1 MEITRIRNRKF
12 NVVTKFSLGIF
23 TILGLLLSGSSQA
36 QQQPATNI
44 SFGGNPLIRQP
55 AATPNTPNASNYL
68 ASRVLEL
75 EHQIKALQIS
85 TTAYQNQNNTT
96 ASPGFYAGASAIW
109 SKPHF
114 KEAFE
119 YSETN
124 FATGLQTLHPFQY
137 DYQVTPKIWVGFK
150 NAEGMGV
157 KATYWSFDADG
168 AVRNNVA
175 DGSTIFGAHAITVI
189 FPANIFAAVPGDT
202 LTTSSNLQTQITN
215 LYATYSTSTH
225 DIEINGG
232 VGLRYARLR
241 QTLAA
246 TVTGTSP
253 ASLNWERAYDGL
265 GPTVSLDLRKRLGC
279 RGLSAIAKGSGA
291 LLYGTKTID
300 RTVFGDMSP
309 QPASPFLML
318 DEADEVVGIG
328 EFGFGIEWARTM
340 AQGSE
345 LAVTGTYDGQLWA
358 EAGAPTLGFL
368 GFQGFGLGV
377 ELRR

>member
-1 MEITRIRNRKF
+1 MAIIQIRNLEL
-12 NVVTKFSLGIF
+12 NVLAKFSVVIMAVLSLALG
-23 TILGLLLSGSSQA
+23 GSSHA
-36 QQQPATNI
+36 QQTAATTA
-44 SFGGNPLIRQP
+44 SFGGNSLNPRAP
-55 AATPNTPNASNYL
+55 MRANSGSEGNYL
-68 ASRVLEL
+68 ESRVMEL
-75 EHQIKALQIS
+75 EQQIKALQIS
-85 TTAYQNQNNTT
+85 TAAYDNQSS
-96 ASPGFYAGASAIW
+96 AQSSSGFYAGAAAVW

-124 FATGLQTLHPFQY
+124 TATGQQTLHPFQY
-137 DYQVTPKIWVGFK
+137 DYKVTPKIWVGFK
-150 NAEGMGV
+150 NAEGMGI

-168 AVRNNVA
+168 AVRDNTSN
-175 DGSTIFGAHAITVI
+175 GITLFGAHAVTVI
-189 FPANIFAAVPGDT
+189 FPANIMSFVPGDT
-202 LTTSSNLQTQITN
+202 LQTSSNLQAQITN
-215 LYATYSTSTH
+215 LYASYSTNAH

-246 TVTGTSP
+246 TVTGTVP
-253 ASLNWERAYDGL
+253 ASLNWERAYDGV
-265 GPTVSLDLRKRLGC
+265 GPSVALDLKKRIGC

-300 RTVFGDMSP
+300 RTVFGDISSP
-309 QPASPFLML
+309 PASPFLML

-328 EFGFGIEWARTM
+328 EFGFGMEWARTM
-340 AQGSE
+340 GSGAE

>member
-1 MEITRIRNRKF
+1 MEIIQIRRLKLHGLVKF
-12 NVVTKFSLGIF
+12 FACFTTALAVVLGGSL
-23 TILGLLLSGSSQA
+23 QA
-36 QQQPATNI
+36 QQTTATNV
-44 SFGGNPLIRQP
+44 SFRSNTNSSQPLLRENPGS
-55 AATPNTPNASNYL
+55 AGNYL
-68 ASRVLEL
+68 ESRVMEL
-75 EHQIKALQIS
+75 EKQIKTLQIS
-85 TTAYQNQNNTT
+85 AGAYENQIQQQ
-96 ASPGFYAGASAIW
+96 ASRGFYAGAAAVW

-124 FATGLQTLHPFQY
+124 TATGQQTLHPFQF
-137 DYQVTPKIWVGFK
+137 DYKVTPKIWIGFK
-150 NAEGMGV
+150 NSEGIGV
-157 KATYWSFDADG
+157 KASYWSFDADG
-168 AVRNNVA
+168 ETRNNIS
-175 DGSTIFGAHAITVI
+175 DGITLFGAHAVTVI
-189 FPANIFAAVPGDT
+189 FPANIFTFAPGDT
-202 LTTSSNLQTQITN
+202 LQTSSNLQAQITN
-215 LYATYSTSTH
+215 LYATYSTNAH

-232 VGLRYARLR
+232 IGLRYARLR

-246 TVTGTSP
+246 SVSGLIP
-253 ASLNWERAYDGL
+253 RSLNWERAYDGV
-265 GPTVSLDLRKRLGC
+265 GPSVALDLKKRIGC

-300 RTVFGDMSP
+300 RTVFGDVSSP
-309 QPASPFLML
+309 PASPFLML

-340 AQGSE
+340 RTGAE

-368 GFQGFGLGV
+368 GFQGYGLGV

>member
-1 MEITRIRNRKF
+1 MVFVQMRSLKLNSLVKF
-12 NVVTKFSLGIF
+12 VAGVLA
-23 TILGLLLSGSSQA
+23 ILGLSLGGSLQA
-36 QQQPATNI
+36 QEPTATNA
-44 SFGGNPLIRQP
+44 SFSGNAL
-55 AATPNTPNASNYL
+55 NTVPVTRTSPGSKSNYL
-68 ASRVLEL
+68 ESRVMEL
-75 EHQIKALQIS
+75 EQQIKALQIS
-85 TTAYQNQNNTT
+85 TADYANKNTT
-96 ASPGFYAGASAIW
+96 QTNPGFYAGAAAVW

-124 FATGLQTLHPFQY
+124 TATGLQTLHPFQY
-137 DYQVTPKIWVGFK
+137 DYKVTPKIWVGFK
-150 NAEGMGV
+150 NTEGMGI
-157 KATYWSFDADG
+157 KASYWSFDADG
-168 AVRNNVA
+168 AVRDNVSN
-175 DGSTIFGAHAITVI
+175 GITLFGAHAVTVI
-189 FPANIFAAVPGDT
+189 FPANIIAAVPGDT
-202 LTTSSNLQTQITN
+202 LRTSSNLQAQITN
-215 LYATYSTSTH
+215 LYGTYSTTAH

-246 TVTGTSP
+246 TVTGVAP
-253 ASLNWERAYDGL
+253 ASLNWERAYDGV
-265 GPTVSLDLRKRLGC
+265 GPSVALDLKKRIGC

-300 RTVFGDMSP
+300 RTVIGDVSIP
-309 QPASPFLML
+309 PASPFLVL
-318 DEADEVVGIG
+318 QEADEVVGIG

-340 AQGSE
+340 RSGAE